1 MNNVLFVKSYQKTT
15 VQLIDVDCVT
25 CKHTMWVQS
34 ASHIPATQGKSA
46 SKACTDETKLMGLNA
61 SLPEST
67 YTVNSLCI
75 LSTKM
80 QKMGGR
86 HKG

>member
-1 MNNVLFVKSYQKTT
+1 MNKVLFVHSLQQTT
-15 VQLIDVDCVT
+15 VQLLDVDCVT
-25 CKHTMWVQS
+25 CKHTMWVHS
-34 ASHIPATQGKSA
+34 ASHIQAALGKSA
-46 SKACTDETKLMGLNA
+46 SKACTDETKLMGLNT

-67 YTVNSLCI
+67 STVNSLCI